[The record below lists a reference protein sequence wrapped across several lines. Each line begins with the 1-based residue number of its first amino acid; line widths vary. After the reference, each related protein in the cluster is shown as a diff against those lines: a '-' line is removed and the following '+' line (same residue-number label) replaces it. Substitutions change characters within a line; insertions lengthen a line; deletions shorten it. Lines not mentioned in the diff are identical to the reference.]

1 VEAFKTIHDPA
12 PPELTP
18 REHEVLELV
27 AVGAANKQIALNLG
41 MTEHT
46 VKFHLAGIFRKLD
59 VTNRTEAA
67 TKHLRLVAGR

>member
-1 VEAFKTIHDPA
+1 MEASKTIHDPE
-12 PPELTP
+12 PVELTP

-27 AVGAANKQIALNLG
+27 AVGAANKQIALSLG

-46 VKFHLAGIFRKLD
+46 VKFHLAGIFRKLG
-59 VTNRTEAA
+59 VANRTEAA

>member
-1 VEAFKTIHDPA
+1 VEASKTIPDR
-12 PPELTP
+12 EFVQLTP

-27 AVGAANKQIALNLG
+27 AVGAANKQIALSLG

-46 VKFHLAGIFRKLD
+46 VKFHLAGIFRKLG
-59 VTNRTEAA
+59 VANRTEAA

>member
-1 VEAFKTIHDPA
+1 VEASKTIHDA
-12 PPELTP
+12 ELVELTP

-27 AVGAANKQIALNLG
+27 AVGAANKQIALSLG

-46 VKFHLAGIFRKLD
+46 VKFHLAGIFRKLG

-67 TKHLRLVAGR
+67 TKHLRLIAGR